1 MPDAIQP
8 VGAMIQ
14 PPDPMRGINTLS
26 GIIGL
31 QQQRQQLQTGQY
43 LQQTAAAAAAANQQ
57 NTKEKMG
64 LAKLLQDPKGNGI
77 LDDNNQPTPN
87 AQAIIMGVA
96 PTTGA
101 EHYDNIVKA
110 AQSKVQYNT
119 SVNNLNASERAEIGN
134 AMLARLYDP
143 DAKPADVT
151 GALDAVL
158 AAKTGTPVEDDYRR
172 IIGTQKQILNHTA
185 GQPSG
190 QIAPPGQEAWRRS
203 GIALAT
209 ALNPQ
214 LAKPDV
220 SGMDVGGAVQPG
232 ARSPFTGAFT
242 PAGAPIGKSLAPQVV
257 SPPGGPPFA
266 VGGVNG
272 RGGNGPLVQQY
283 PGPQPTDQDMA
294 NFQNYQSNLNS
305 RVRSGTNV
313 IAQINQMDQALSSF
327 NNKGGGTK
335 VRAEIA
341 QKLQAIGAPGTVV
354 DAVARGN
361 LGEVQA
367 AEKYLF
373 QSTLDTLQQG
383 GAGVTDQRFASAAA
397 ALPSIDTDPRAKAS
411 LMGFIRDRAQRD
423 YAEQQA
429 LNQARVNG
437 TFNPATWEASYQQRL
452 RANQVP
458 GTPASQVPT
467 AAPQE
472 RRSKSKSGK
481 PIVFRNGQWEYE

>member
-8 VGAMIQ
+8 VGSMIQ

-110 AQSKVQYNT
+110 AQSKVAYNT
-119 SVNNLNASERAEIGN
+119 SVNNLNASERAEIGS

-185 GQPSG
+185 SQPSG
-190 QIAPPGQEAWRRS
+190 QIAPPGQEQWRRA
-203 GIALAT
+203 GIGLAT
-209 ALNPQ
+209 ALSPQ
-214 LAKPDV
+214 LAKPDT
-220 SGMDVGGAVQPG
+220 SGVNLVGAHQPG
-232 ARSPFTGAFT
+232 ATSPVTGGFTASGPPIRNVLGPTDMPGYKAQVASAT
-242 PAGAPIGKSLAPQVV
+242 EYAGGGSAADVARANEVSSLAQPARATIRLTQQVDQLAQEIN
-257 SPPGGPPFA
+257 SGHLAAMTAGGANYLGFSSVAEARTQLQKDLGQLRGA
-266 VGGVNG
+266 VASRAGSDQRASEILEG
-272 RGGNGPLVQQY
+272 Y
-283 PGPQPTDQDMA
+283 PTDTTPENTIHAAMDYIRGSARQNIARNQLLERTGRPGFQQADSAMTSRVDPLMHEFMSLTPEQRPA
-294 NFQNYQSNLNS
+294 FYRRNFQNPQ
-305 RVRSGTNV
+305 
-313 IAQINQMDQALSSF
+313 
-327 NNKGGGTK
+327 
-335 VRAEIA
+335 EA
-341 QKLQAIGAPGTVV
+341 QKFKDSVK
-354 DAVARGN
+354 AV
-361 LGEVQA
+361 
-367 AEKYLF
+367 
-373 QSTLDTLQQG
+373 
-383 GAGVTDQRFASAAA
+383 
-397 ALPSIDTDPRAKAS
+397 
-411 LMGFIRDRAQRD
+411 
-423 YAEQQA
+423 
-429 LNQARVNG
+429 
-437 TFNPATWEASYQQRL
+437 
-452 RANQVP
+452 
-458 GTPASQVPT
+458 SQ
-467 AAPQE
+467 
-472 RRSKSKSGK
+472 
-481 PIVFRNGQWEYE
+481 